1 MNLEITGEIFDSSST
16 DVLIAELENAQEDV
30 TLTINSPGGDVF
42 AGLNV
47 VNAIRK
53 CAYKVHARVEVLAAS
68 MAAIVAL
75 ACDNVAIDSYSVM
88 MLHNCWTVTG
98 GNKEQI
104 QKDLAAMEAIDAIIH
119 DIISVHA
126 VDKTLAASL
135 DSGDLWLTAAQAA
148 DAFDHVTVEDVT
160 RQEDILAAKGG
171 LTELVLRAQKV
182 LEDRKKDEEK
192 PAPAEED
199 PDNGNENDNPDSG
212 DDSSDDGGD
221 DSADGDDQ
229 SNDNPDQ
236 NEDAPDK
243 QEEPPKKDYEVP
255 SSLKELLERADKLG

>member
-75 ACDNVAIDSYSVM
+75 ACDDVAIDSYSVM

-182 LEDRKKDEEK
+182 LEDQKKDEDK
-192 PAPAEED
+192 PTPAEE
-199 PDNGNENDNPDSG
+199 EPDSN
-212 DDSSDDGGD
+212 DEPDSSNDGGD
-221 DSADGDDQ
+221 EGADGDDQ
-229 SNDNPDQ
+229 SGDDQDPDE
-236 NEDAPDK
+236 NAPDK
-243 QEEPPKKDYEVP
+243 QEEPPKKGYEVP
-255 SSLKELLERADKLG
+255 SALKDLLDRADKLG